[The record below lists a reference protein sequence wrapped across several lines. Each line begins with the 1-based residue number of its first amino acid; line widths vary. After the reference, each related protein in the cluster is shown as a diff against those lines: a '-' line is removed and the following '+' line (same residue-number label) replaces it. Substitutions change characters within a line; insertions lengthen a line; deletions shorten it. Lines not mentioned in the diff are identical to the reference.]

1 MHSIVHL
8 GIAENFPAQGTTV
21 QALAKKLSLRE
32 GLMRRLLAHC
42 ATHHVYYQASLDF
55 FVHTAA
61 SKVLAENDGM
71 RKWVLI
77 GAEELIPATLK
88 VRVAKYQT
96 TQIGYACPSD
106 KLPL

>member
-1 MHSIVHL
+1 MHSIVRL
-8 GIAENFPAQGTTV
+8 GIAESFPSEGTTV
-21 QALAKKLSLRE
+21 SNLANKLNLRE
-32 GLMRRLLAHC
+32 SLVRRLLAHC
-42 ATHHVYYQASLDF
+42 ATHHVYYQASPDF

-88 VRVAKYQT
+88 VCTA
-96 TQIGYACPSD
+96 AH
-106 KLPL
+106 